1 MKLRAL
7 LTVLTL
13 AMAGS
18 PSVWAA
24 DEVPT
29 PAISGYDPVAYQ
41 TEGRAERGSGYFVS
55 TYRGQTY
62 LFASEARKQAFDAE
76 PARFVPAYNGWCAYG
91 VSVGK
96 KFHADPTVF
105 AVVDGRTYLNLDAS
119 IQKKWNE
126 ARAKS
131 IRDADG
137 HWKKIAGRAAAKL

>member
-13 AMAGS
+13 AMTGAAS
-18 PSVWAA
+18 ARAA

-41 TEGRAERGSGYFVS
+41 TEGKAERGSGYFAS

-62 LFASEARKQAFDAE
+62 LFASEARKRAFDADPE
-76 PARFVPAYNGWCAYG
+76 RFVPAYNGWCAYG

-105 AVVDGRTYLNLDAS
+105 AVVNGRTYLNLDAD
-119 IQKKWNE
+119 IQKKWSE

-131 IRDADG
+131 IRDADER
-137 HWKKIAGRAAAKL
+137 WKKIAGHAAAKL